1 MCAKS
6 LREGNV
12 ELNEYQITSFGTAVY
27 PGKDTKA
34 GIEYTLFGL
43 LGEAGEI
50 SNKYKKILRSQIN
63 PYSQKEVLMDELGD
77 VLWYASA
84 LARELGYTLE
94 QVFQFNIKKLAARN
108 QAG

>member
-1 MCAKS
+1 M
-6 LREGNV
+6 EV
-12 ELNEYQITSFGTAVY
+12 NEYQLKSFGTAVY

-43 LGEAGEI
+43 LGETGELA
-50 SNKYKKILRSQIN
+50 NKYKKILRSELN
-63 PYSQKEVLMDELGD
+63 PYTQRAHLMDELGD

-94 QVFQFNIKKLAARN
+94 QVCRFNIEKLAVRKE
-108 QAG
+108 AGELKDHK